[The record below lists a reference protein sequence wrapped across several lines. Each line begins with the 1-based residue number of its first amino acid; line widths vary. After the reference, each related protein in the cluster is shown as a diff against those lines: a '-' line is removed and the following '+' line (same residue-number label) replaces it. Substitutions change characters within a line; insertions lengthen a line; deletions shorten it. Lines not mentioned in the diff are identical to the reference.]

1 VKLYDSLGP
10 NPRLVRMFLAE
21 KGLAS
26 PPTVEIDI
34 LKGENRRSPYTDKNP
49 GGQMP
54 ALELD
59 DGRVVAET
67 VAICEYFEE
76 KHPQPAL
83 IGATPE
89 ERAVARMWTRRIEWK
104 IVQPLTDGFR
114 YGEGLSMF
122 KDRMRVIP
130 QAADDLK
137 ALARDGLAWLDGQ
150 IAGRDWI
157 VPDRF
162 GLADIVLYAFVDF
175 GAGVGQPLDPA
186 WKNVSA
192 WFARVGAR
200 PSAEGSLHPVA
211 KAGGM
216 RA

>member
-21 KGLAS
+21 KGLPL
-26 PPTVEIDI
+26 PPTVEVDI
-34 LKGENRRSPYTDKNP
+34 LKGENRKDPYVEKNP

-76 KHPQPAL
+76 KSPKPAL

-104 IVQPLTDGFR
+104 IVQPLADGFR
-114 YGEGLSMF
+114 YGEGLAMF
-122 KDRMRVIP
+122 KDRIRVIP

-137 ALARDGLAWLDGQ
+137 AIARESLAWLDGQ

-162 GLADIVLYAFVDF
+162 SLADVVLYTFLDF
-175 GAGVGQPLDPA
+175 GAGVGQALDPA
-186 WKNVSA
+186 LKNVGA

-200 PSAEGSLHPVA
+200 PSAEASLHAAA